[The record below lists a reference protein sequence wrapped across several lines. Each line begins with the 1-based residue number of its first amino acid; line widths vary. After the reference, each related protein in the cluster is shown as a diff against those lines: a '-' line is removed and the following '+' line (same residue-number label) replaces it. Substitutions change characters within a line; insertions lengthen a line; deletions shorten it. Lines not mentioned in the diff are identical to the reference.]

1 MQQLRI
7 VLKAIMLRRM
17 KNSEIDGKPILTLP
31 PKTETSEQVT
41 FSDDELSYYRDLESK
56 SQVQF
61 NKYLR
66 QGTVGKNYSNILV
79 LLLRLR
85 QACCHPHLN
94 MDVEYVGNGD
104 VSMDKMM
111 ELAKTLDP
119 TVVER
124 IKAIEAF
131 ECPICYDAVDDP
143 TLVIPC
149 GHDTC
154 SECFASL
161 TDNTVQ
167 NNIRSGQESGNGK
180 CPQCRG
186 PISNTK
192 VINYTTFKR
201 VHMPE
206 TVVEEDKAEVAEVEV
221 DSEDEWTGSDSETAS
236 EPEPDDD
243 DDDADEHGNL
253 RNFIV
258 ADDEVEEDD
267 AAEGGGE
274 GDDADDDSDFPDI
287 ETIPHR
293 QTPMKPTEPTEPK
306 EPREPKEPKKSNKS
320 KKVRRSKKKGK
331 GKAKLE
337 EVKPHMLKTLRIEAS
352 KNKEARRRYMSYLKK
367 NWQPSAKVTKITEL
381 LGEIGPSDEKTI
393 IFSQWT
399 SLLDLLEIPIK
410 YELNLKYCRYDGGMS
425 RPQRDTAVKDF
436 IEDPRTT
443 VMLVSLRAGNAGLNL
458 TAASHIIICDPFW
471 NPYIE
476 MQAVDRAHR
485 IGQQKE
491 VKVHRVLV
499 KETVEDRIVE
509 LQEKK
514 RALVDA
520 ALDEGESKNLGRLSV
535 QELSYLFGSSPH

>member
-17 KNSEIDGKPILTLP
+17 KNSEIDGKPILSLP
-31 PKTETSEQVT
+31 PKTETSEAVV
-41 FSDDELSYYRDLESK
+41 FSTDEQSFYNDLESK
-56 SQVQF
+56 SRVIF
-61 NKYLR
+61 SKYLR
-66 QGTVGKNYSNILV
+66 QGTIGKNYSNILV

-94 MDVEYVGNGD
+94 MDVEYAGNAE
-104 VSMDKMM
+104 VSMDAML
-111 ELAKTLDP
+111 ELAKTLAP

-131 ECPICYDAVDDP
+131 ECPICYDAVEDP

-154 SECFASL
+154 SECFVSL
-161 TDNTVQ
+161 TDNTEQ
-167 NNIRSGQESGNGK
+167 NNIRSGQESRNSK

-186 PISNTK
+186 PIVSTNVISYLAFKK
-192 VINYTTFKR
+192 VY
-201 VHMPE
+201 MPE
-206 TVVEEDKAEVAEVEV
+206 AVKETSTNLAELEDDSEESTDSSSDA
-221 DSEDEWTGSDSETAS
+221 DSEDEDEDADENGNLRDFIVSDDNAE
-236 EPEPDDD
+236 DRDKDQDGD
-243 DDDADEHGNL
+243 DDDAD
-253 RNFIV
+253 
-258 ADDEVEEDD
+258 DEDNE
-267 AAEGGGE
+267 
-274 GDDADDDSDFPDI
+274 FPDI
-287 ETIPHR
+287 ADL
-293 QTPMKPTEPTEPK
+293 K
-306 EPREPKEPKKSNKS
+306 PKKPSLEKT
-320 KKVRRSKKKGK
+320 KRSKKDKRPKKDKGK

-337 EVKPHMLKTLRIEAS
+337 EVKPHMLKTLRLEAS
-352 KNKEARRRYMSYLKK
+352 KNKEARHRYMHYLKK

-381 LGEIGPSDEKTI
+381 LQEIQPSGEKTI

-410 YELNLKYCRYDGGMS
+410 YDLKLKYCRYDGAMT
-425 RPQRDTAVKDF
+425 RAHRDIAVRSF
-436 IEDPRTT
+436 IDKPETT

-485 IGQQKE
+485 IGQQRP

-499 KETVEDRIVE
+499 ENTVEDRIVE

-520 ALDEGESKNLGRLSV
+520 ALDEGESKSLGRLSV
-535 QELSYLFGSSPH
+535 QELRYLFGGQRD